1 MPFFLCFLC
10 ECVCVSVVPLLPS
23 SISVKCE
30 AEGSRLNRLPGHKD
44 HINSS
49 NEALLSLS
57 FIISVSPLN
66 KLTGVTAALEGLLC
80 PDSPFFCFS
89 LFYSPLFSFLCAF
102 WFKCSQSF
110 SRPLCPSSHNYFSLL
125 NPIFPSFSIA
135 LFDML
140 ISLFLFFHF
149 SPIPPPTAFT
159 LSTHCSPASYV
170 TNLTGNPLNIDMLE
184 GKKC

>member
-1 MPFFLCFLC
+1 M
-10 ECVCVSVVPLLPS
+10 CVSVVPLLPS

-80 PDSPFFCFS
+80 PDSPFFVFLSFTVVYFLSSVPFGSSAFS
-89 LFYSPLFSFLCAF
+89 LFLALSVLPLTIITLFLIPSFPPFPSLFSTC
-102 WFKCSQSF
+102 
-110 SRPLCPSSHNYFSLL
+110 
-125 NPIFPSFSIA
+125 
-135 LFDML
+135 
-140 ISLFLFFHF
+140 
-149 SPIPPPTAFT
+149 
-159 LSTHCSPASYV
+159 
-170 TNLTGNPLNIDMLE
+170 
-184 GKKC
+184 